1 MICHKALVTT
11 TIRLRLDCN
20 SIAIS
25 LPLDYSSPPYN
36 HSTTYVTT
44 PAGPA
49 VVGCS
54 ISSII
59 PTIPYAHK
67 YTYNNQK
74 LCREGDIDSS
84 VAIAPYFEVLSLSRS
99 IPVINA
105 GDCAPMTLPQLFR
118 FLSCYPAVSR
128 LHVKCDGQ
136 MLLLNSKF
144 ITAFINKLVSR
155 GGLSSWPE

>member
-44 PAGPA
+44 PGPA

-105 GDCAPMTLPQLFR
+105 GDCAPMTHCLSYSVFCPAIRQFHACTLNATAKYVTAKQQVLHR
-118 FLSCYPAVSR
+118 F
-128 LHVKCDGQ
+128 H
-136 MLLLNSKF
+136 
-144 ITAFINKLVSR
+144 
-155 GGLSSWPE
+155 